1 MREHD
6 KQIFHAMQIGI
17 MIDQRRNEKQIVNEY
32 SARVECSGYQQFN
45 TLNDY
50 RYCCVRPVK
59 NSYRGMIE

>member
-32 SARVECSGYQQFN
+32 SAVVSVGRGFN
-45 TLNDY
+45 TFNDY
-50 RYCCVRPVK
+50 RCSILLLVA
-59 NSYRGMIE
+59 G